1 MKPTTHTLPND
12 TAFIVKTKVFADVVN
27 YVLARADD
35 GVQIEVSED
44 YTTGA
49 EHGADMAHAHV
60 LKLARPDRRREV
72 RVSVIRDRAVCTT
85 THTRNTS
92 EVDGELAACVESFA
106 VAPVAADGVV
116 IVAPAGQTID
126 DPRRLVA
133 AHDSAHQAGS
143 LQHQSLMVDVE
154 AAMDRVFF
162 AED

>member
-1 MKPTTHTLPND
+1 MKPTTHMLPDD
-12 TAFIVKTKVFADVVN
+12 TAFIVKTRVFADVVN

-35 GVQIEVSED
+35 GMQVEVSED

-49 EHGADMAHAHV
+49 EHGADMSHAHM
-60 LKLARPDRRREV
+60 LKLAQPDRRREV
-72 RVSVIRDRAVCTT
+72 YVSVIRDRAVCTT

-106 VAPVAADGVV
+106 VVPVSADGVA
-116 IVAPAGQTID
+116 IVAPAGQAIAN
-126 DPRRLVA
+126 PSELVA
-133 AHDSAHQAGS
+133 AHDSAYRAGS
-143 LQHQSLMVDVE
+143 LQHQSLMVDIE

>member
-12 TAFIVKTKVFADVVN
+12 TAFIVKTRVFTDVVN

-49 EHGADMAHAHV
+49 EHGADMSHAHV
-60 LKLARPDRRREV
+60 LKLAQPDRRREMY
-72 RVSVIRDRAVCTT
+72 VSVIRDRAVCTT

-92 EVDGELAACVESFA
+92 EVDGELAACVEAFA
-106 VAPVAADGVV
+106 VAPVAEGGVA
-116 IVAPAGQTID
+116 IVAPAGQTIE

-133 AHDSAHQAGS
+133 ADGSVERAGS
-143 LQHQSLMVDVE
+143 LQHRSLMVDIE

>member
-1 MKPTTHTLPND
+1 MKPTAHTLPND
-12 TAFIVKTKVFADVVN
+12 TAFIVKTRVFADVVN

-49 EHGADMAHAHV
+49 EHGADMSHAHV
-60 LKLARPDRRREV
+60 LKLAQPGRRREMY
-72 RVSVIRDRAVCTT
+72 VSVIRDRAVCTT

-106 VAPVAADGVV
+106 VAPVSADGVA
-116 IVAPAGQTID
+116 IVAPAGQTIAN
-126 DPRRLVA
+126 PSELVS
-133 AHDSAHQAGS
+133 AHDSAYRAGS

>member
-1 MKPTTHTLPND
+1 MEPTTHTLPND
-12 TAFIVKTKVFADVVN
+12 TAFIVKTRVFADVVN

-35 GVQIEVSED
+35 AQIEVSED

-49 EHGADMAHAHV
+49 EHGAAMDHAHV
-60 LKLARPDRRREV
+60 LKLAQPHRRREV
-72 RVSVIRDRAVCTT
+72 YVSVIRDRAVCTT

-92 EVDGELAACVESFA
+92 EVDGELVACAEAFA
-106 VAPVAADGVV
+106 VAPVAEGGVP

-133 AHDSAHQAGS
+133 ADGSVERAGS
-143 LQHQSLMVDVE
+143 LQHRSLMVDIE

>member
-1 MKPTTHTLPND
+1 MESTTHTLPND
-12 TAFIVKTKVFADVVN
+12 TAFIVKTRVFADVVN

-49 EHGADMAHAHV
+49 EHGVDMAHAHV
-60 LKLARPDRRREV
+60 LKLAQPDRRREV

-92 EVDGELAACVESFA
+92 EVDGELVACVESFA
-106 VAPVAADGVV
+106 VAPVAEGGVP
-116 IVAPAGQTID
+116 IVAPAGQTIAN
-126 DPRRLVA
+126 PNELVA
-133 AHDSAHQAGS
+133 AHDSAYRAGS
-143 LQHQSLMVDVE
+143 LQHQSLMVDIE